1 HDLEVLTPGDALAAL
16 VDVLGAERVARV
28 FEELTTVLD
37 VPPAELLRN
46 LRRFEQVAP
55 IAAIAIGAHLDA
67 PGYPSMLRDYLLGS
81 RPADARAAVSDLVN
95 CVGDGDLAGME
106 ALLSPAA
113 KAALGPTER

>member
-1 HDLEVLTPGDALAAL
+1 PVPAGSASPALAVALASEADMVVAHVRDRYPDDDVLAAHDLEVLTPGDALAAL

-67 PGYPSMLRDYLLGS
+67 PGYPSMLRD
-81 RPADARAAVSDLVN
+81 
-95 CVGDGDLAGME
+95 
-106 ALLSPAA
+106 
-113 KAALGPTER
+113 